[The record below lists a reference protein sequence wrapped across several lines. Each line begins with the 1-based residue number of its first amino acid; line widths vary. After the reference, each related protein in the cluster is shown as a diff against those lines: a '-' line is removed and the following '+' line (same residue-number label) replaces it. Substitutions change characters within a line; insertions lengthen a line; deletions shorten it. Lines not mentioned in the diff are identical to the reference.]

1 MGKLI
6 KNKITEKLRK
16 LSAYE
21 ATGLLP
27 AEIEKLKAECKE
39 LEEIL
44 VDSDNRLRT
53 ANTKLHKIEEV
64 LADGGN

>member
-1 MGKLI
+1 MEKLI
-6 KNKITEKLRK
+6 EYEIAVKLLK

-21 ATGLLP
+21 EIGLSP
-27 AEIEKLKAECKE
+27 RDIKVLKAKCKE
-39 LEEIL
+39 LEELL

-64 LADGGN
+64 LADGRN

>member
-1 MGKLI
+1 M
-6 KNKITEKLRK
+6 EKLTEHEIAVKLLK

-21 ATGLLP
+21 ATGLSP
-27 AEIEKLKAECKE
+27 GDIKVLKAERKE
-39 LEEIL
+39 LEELL

-64 LADGGN
+64 LRDD

>member
-1 MGKLI
+1 MEKLI
-6 KNKITEKLRK
+6 EYEIAVKLLK

-21 ATGLLP
+21 EIGLSP
-27 AEIEKLKAECKE
+27 GDIKVLKAKCKG
-39 LEEIL
+39 LEELL

-64 LADGGN
+64 LRDD

>member
-1 MGKLI
+1 MEKLI
-6 KNKITEKLRK
+6 EYEIAVKLFK

-21 ATGLLP
+21 EIGLSP
-27 AEIEKLKAECKE
+27 GDIKVLKAKCKE
-39 LEEIL
+39 LEELL

>member
-1 MGKLI
+1 MEKLI
-6 KNKITEKLRK
+6 EYEIAVKLLK

-21 ATGLLP
+21 EIGLSP
-27 AEIEKLKAECKE
+27 RDIKVLKAKCKE
-39 LEEIL
+39 LEELL